1 MEIPEEQEEALMTL
15 DGEEDTAG
23 KLLNLLPKNKIDN
36 LSYSNRFVQINLN
49 KFYIPQFT
57 KLKSNLCK

>member
-36 LSYSNRFVQINLN
+36 LSYSNRFV
-49 KFYIPQFT
+49 
-57 KLKSNLCK
+57 